1 MRGRCD
7 IGLVN
12 ALRREVAEIKT
23 SYIAETR
30 SRPRIWKWHRIRRRD
45 QNLVHRDKA
54 RGKGPPDVKGIEAG
68 ACNGISQT
76 SKNEVDTFS

>member
-1 MRGRCD
+1 MHSLSVKRNKRIGGR
-7 IGLVN
+7 GLVGN
-12 ALRREVAEIKT
+12 EIKTSYMKMASQTAAEIKT
-23 SYIAETR
+23 SYIETG
-30 SRPRIWKWHRIRRRD
+30 
-45 QNLVHRDKA
+45 